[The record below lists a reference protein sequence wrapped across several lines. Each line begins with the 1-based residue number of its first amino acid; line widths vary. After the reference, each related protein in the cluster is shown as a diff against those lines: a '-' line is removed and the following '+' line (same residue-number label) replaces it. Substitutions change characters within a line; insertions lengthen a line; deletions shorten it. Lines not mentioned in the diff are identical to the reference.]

1 MNGVI
6 EALHVYDD
14 NRSPILSHTY
24 TGRPLSAAHLLSLY
38 LEHPFPRPSLIYL
51 PNANPPTLVFSLTH
65 SNLLFLATASTEI
78 EPLLV
83 LEFLHRIIDAFE
95 DFVGAPLLAVKLENN
110 YDVIAQLLTEMCDA
124 GTVSTTEPNALREV
138 VEMEGWVDKLLGS
151 INLPGKSPLNT
162 SPAAPS
168 LIAANSPAVPWR
180 RANVR
185 HTSNELYADVVETL
199 SVTLAPSG
207 RPLAAFA
214 NGTIAFTSK
223 VSGVPDVLVTLGSP
237 SGKHNIG
244 GIMEL
249 PVFHPCVRLARWN
262 ERPGELSFI
271 PPDGRFILAGYEVD
285 LLPFTGGKSGSVS
298 SNNLKLPVNLE
309 MKTGLGPVG
318 SEFEVRLQ
326 TNKIFGTPNSSSAV
340 SQLGRAGVP
349 GRLSS
354 PHPGSPSSPLL
365 DDLIVTIPLPE
376 DVRNLSDIRPSRGD
390 ASFNRAEGR
399 LEWHI
404 PAKELSG
411 PTSHFGLR
419 CTVVGSL
426 ADDEE
431 EEFDPTGFGFGTD
444 YSYNEPYQ
452 SAAAKSGKEKAGA
465 DDEQDPKKTAQNKI
479 LMPSSA
485 AVSFS
490 VKGWLASGL
499 KIESIVLDSRK
510 SRGLSEGVKPYKGVK
525 YLTVSKGGSGS
536 SLCPTCFLSKCVT
549 ASAPSDEP
557 LLRLHLHH
565 LSHSTRLSPHADSGP
580 AKRDTELREGG
591 ISVSSSIGRRKAMK
605 RFAGPVLQRRR
616 GARVSRDASELTRAL
631 RCCAP
636 ASGASAASCPVRWS
650 SSRPGRPRT
659 AIFFPGQGVQKVG
672 MLSPWLEAFPA
683 TASHIIDEID
693 HVAGFKLSDV
703 IQNGPSKVLTQTTNA
718 QPAIMATSIFI
729 LRILEREFNFRVAD
743 HFDFTLG
750 HSLGEFTALVAGGY
764 LSFEDSYYLVQRR
777 AAAMSEATK
786 KAIQEYGGEYG
797 MVAVITEP
805 EYLQPLIKAIRD
817 FVGHSSDGSKSES
830 SEDVPPIEQVLIA
843 NINSKNQIVLSG
855 NMERIKT
862 LIAHVRQFLGH
873 DPRAVRLH
881 SDSPFH
887 SPIMK
892 PAVTVMKNILAKK
905 SRVPGR
911 ENEDMVTFPGL
922 MPCISNVSAR
932 PFQSKDQL
940 KDLLARGCLETVRW
954 WASIKY
960 LDQEEKVRR
969 WVGIGP
975 GKVGRNLVGKEVG
988 MRGKDLVKGGGV
1000 WAITDPFEVEEVL
1013 RGLEETANIVDDED
1027 E

>member
-6 EALHVYDD
+6 EALHIYDD
-14 NRSPILSHTY
+14 NRNPILSHTY
-24 TGRPLSAAHLLSLY
+24 TGRPLSASHLLSLY

-65 SNLLFLATASTEI
+65 SNLLFLATSSTEI

-83 LEFLHRIIDAFE
+83 LEFLHRIVDAFE

-110 YDVIAQLLTEMCDA
+110 YDVVAQLLTEMCDA

-151 INLPGKSPLNT
+151 INLPGKNPLNT
-162 SPAAPS
+162 NSNAPS
-168 LIAANSPAVPWR
+168 LLASNTPALPWR

-249 PVFHPCVRLARWN
+249 PVFHPCVRLNKWN

-285 LLPFTGGKSGSVS
+285 LLPFTSGKSGNVN

-326 TNKIFGTPNSSSAV
+326 TNKIFGTPNSSSAA
-340 SQLGRAGVP
+340 SQLARAGVPGIP

-354 PHPGSPSSPLL
+354 PHPGTPSSPLL
-365 DDLIVTIPLPE
+365 DDLTVTIPLPE

-404 PAKELSG
+404 PAKEISG

-419 CTVVGSL
+419 CTVVGSM

-452 SAAAKSGKEKAGA
+452 STPAAKKGKEKKGA
-465 DDEQDPKKTAQNKI
+465 DDEQDPKRVAQNKI

-485 AVSFS
+485 SVSFS

-499 KIESIVLDSRK
+499 KIESIVIDTRK
-510 SRGLSEGVKPYKGVK
+510 SRGLGESVKPYKGVK
-525 YLTVSKGGSGS
+525 YLTVSKGGPL
-536 SLCPTCFLSKCVT
+536 SLMYLRTPRLSLCVT
-549 ASAPSDEP
+549 A
-557 LLRLHLHH
+557 LHPRRVYRAERRWNPRG
-565 LSHSTRLSPHADSGP
+565 SN
-580 AKRDTELREGG
+580 
-591 ISVSSSIGRRKAMK
+591 IGHRKAMK
-605 RFAGPVLQRRR
+605 RFANPVLHCRR
-616 GARVSRDASELTRAL
+616 GARVSRDASRLTRAS

-636 ASGASAASCPVRWS
+636 ASGGLSVRWN

-672 MLSPWLEAFPA
+672 MLSPWLEAFPT
-683 TASHIIDEID
+683 TASQIIQEID
-693 HVAGFKLSDV
+693 HCAGFKISDV
-703 IQNGPSKVLTQTTNA
+703 IQNGPSKVLTQTTMA

-743 HFDFTLG
+743 QFDFTLG

-764 LSFEDSYYLVQRR
+764 IAFEDSYYLVQRR
-777 AAAMSEATK
+777 AAAMSEATQ

-805 EYLQPLIKAIRD
+805 EYLYGLIQAIRD

-830 SEDVPPIEQVLIA
+830 NQDVPPIEQVLIA

-855 NMERIKT
+855 NMERIKM

-892 PAVTVMKNILAKK
+892 PAVTVMKTLLEKK

-911 ENEDMVTFPGL
+911 ENDDIVTFPGL

-932 PFQSKDQL
+932 PFQSKEQL

-954 WASIKY
+954 WGAIKY

-1000 WAITDPFEVEEVL
+1000 WAITDPYEVEEVL
-1013 RGLEETANIVDDED
+1013 RGLEETANILDDGE
-1027 E
+1027 EEE

>member
-525 YLTVSKGGSGS
+525 YLTVSKGG
-536 SLCPTCFLSKCVT
+536 V
-549 ASAPSDEP
+549 E
-557 LLRLHLHH
+557 
-565 LSHSTRLSPHADSGP
+565 
-580 AKRDTELREGG
+580 
-591 ISVSSSIGRRKAMK
+591 I
-605 RFAGPVLQRRR
+605 
-616 GARVSRDASELTRAL
+616 
-631 RCCAP
+631 RC
-636 ASGASAASCPVRWS
+636 
-650 SSRPGRPRT
+650 
-659 AIFFPGQGVQKVG
+659 
-672 MLSPWLEAFPA
+672 
-683 TASHIIDEID
+683 
-693 HVAGFKLSDV
+693 
-703 IQNGPSKVLTQTTNA
+703 
-718 QPAIMATSIFI
+718 
-729 LRILEREFNFRVAD
+729 
-743 HFDFTLG
+743 
-750 HSLGEFTALVAGGY
+750 
-764 LSFEDSYYLVQRR
+764 
-777 AAAMSEATK
+777 
-786 KAIQEYGGEYG
+786 
-797 MVAVITEP
+797 
-805 EYLQPLIKAIRD
+805 
-817 FVGHSSDGSKSES
+817 
-830 SEDVPPIEQVLIA
+830 
-843 NINSKNQIVLSG
+843 
-855 NMERIKT
+855 
-862 LIAHVRQFLGH
+862 
-873 DPRAVRLH
+873 
-881 SDSPFH
+881 
-887 SPIMK
+887 
-892 PAVTVMKNILAKK
+892 
-905 SRVPGR
+905 
-911 ENEDMVTFPGL
+911 
-922 MPCISNVSAR
+922 
-932 PFQSKDQL
+932 
-940 KDLLARGCLETVRW
+940 
-954 WASIKY
+954 
-960 LDQEEKVRR
+960 
-969 WVGIGP
+969 
-975 GKVGRNLVGKEVG
+975 
-988 MRGKDLVKGGGV
+988 
-1000 WAITDPFEVEEVL
+1000 
-1013 RGLEETANIVDDED
+1013 
-1027 E
+1027 